1 MNKKTII
8 AFVGGVAAGAYMMYN
23 KLYREVSKIA
33 LGYDEKK
40 KSEEVKN
47 ENEEA

>member
-1 MNKKTII
+1 MNKKTVIT
-8 AFVGGVAAGAYMMYN
+8 FVGGMAAGAYMMYN

-33 LGYDEKK
+33 LNNKVDKK
-40 KSEEVKN
+40 PEEENK